1 MQRKDLPKVNE
12 EVEFDLELQEPEMYR
27 VILHNDDY
35 TSMDFVVEILMKIFQ
50 KNHQESEM
58 IMIKIHE
65 KGSAIC
71 GVYTFEIAQTK
82 AEQVKRLAKQN
93 EFPLLAT
100 IERDE

>member
-1 MQRKDLPKVNE
+1 MPKVNE
-12 EVEFDLELQEPEMYR
+12 EVELDLVLQEPEMYR
-27 VILHNDDY
+27 VLLHNDDY
-35 TSMDFVVEILMKIFQ
+35 TSMDFVVDILMKVFY
-50 KNHQESEM
+50 KNYQESEM

>member
-1 MQRKDLPKVNE
+1 MPKINE
-12 EVEFDLELQEPEMYR
+12 EVELDLVLQEPEMYR
-27 VILHNDDY
+27 VLLHNDDY
-35 TSMDFVVEILMKIFQ
+35 TSMDFVVDILMKVFY
-50 KNHQESEM
+50 KNYQESEM

>member
-1 MQRKDLPKVNE
+1 MQRKVLPKVNE
-12 EVEFDLELQEPEMYR
+12 EVEVNLELQEPEMYR

-50 KNHQESEM
+50 KNLQESEM

-82 AEQVKRLAKQN
+82 AEQVKRLAKEN

>member
-1 MQRKDLPKVNE
+1 
-12 EVEFDLELQEPEMYR
+12 MYR
-27 VILHNDDY
+27 VLLHNDDY
-35 TSMDFVVEILMKIFQ
+35 TSMDFVVEILMKVFH

-82 AEQVKRLAKQN
+82 AEQVKQLAKQN

-100 IERDE
+100 IEKDE